1 MATSFASLP
10 HQRRESPTTTPKR
23 GDPQTDFNI
32 LLTSQLPERTMT
44 ALRGS
49 GTFETPPRQQAGN
62 IPSYREYAHTLVI

>member
-10 HQRRESPTTTPKR
+10 QQTRQSPTTTPKR
-23 GDPQTDFNI
+23 GDTQTDFNM

-49 GTFETPPRQQAGN
+49 GIFETPPRQQAGN
-62 IPSYREYAHTLVI
+62 ILKYTEYAHTLVM